1 MSTTSER
8 EPLTESEVAEILPAV
23 AKIESVLDPEALLPA
38 IAKQL
43 RSLVKYEALVLYL
56 VGGDGRMYV
65 AHSAGEPKA
74 LANPAT
80 GGAQLTETIEKRQ
93 PFVRSHDSIHVLT
106 EPLLYGEKLVGVVGL
121 EANQSRTFGK
131 RGVSLVH
138 MIAGNLA
145 TAIENATLHRD
156 ARWYAG
162 LLAMLY
168 EAGKEMGSILE
179 LDALCDH
186 VAEIVHRVVDYE
198 MFAIFLVDEKTND
211 LVLVTA
217 RQMASIAPRRRI
229 AFGEGLT
236 GAAASS
242 KEPVI
247 VGDVREDPRY
257 IAVEPDVR
265 SELVMPLVFKGRVVG
280 VFDLESRELNRFTH
294 EHIKVLTP
302 LASQVAVAIE
312 NARLYE
318 DITKREKRYRKELT
332 IAQRIQEGLFP
343 EESPKGA
350 RWDASAHFLPAR
362 ELAGDL
368 FDFYDLEEYKLG
380 VSVGDVAGKGVPA
393 ALFGAFTSGTIRARA
408 FQRALPKELLYRAN
422 RTLIRRSV
430 EGLYCAL
437 TYALF
442 DFQKN
447 ELRIANSGLPYPI
460 HYRASQKKAA
470 TINLP
475 GIPLG
480 LFDNVEYD
488 EAAILIESGDVF
500 VFHSD
505 GLTEAWN
512 GKEEFGSAR
521 LANLVAKHAHGSAHE
536 IGQEIEKTL
545 RNWAKEHLAN
555 DDVTFVIVRVV

>member
-1 MSTTSER
+1 VER
-8 EPLTESEVAEILPAV
+8 
-23 AKIESVLDPEALLPA
+23 
-38 IAKQL
+38 
-43 RSLVKYEALVLYL
+43 
-56 VGGDGRMYV
+56 
-65 AHSAGEPKA
+65 
-74 LANPAT
+74 
-80 GGAQLTETIEKRQ
+80 RQ

-106 EPLLYGEKLVGVVGL
+106 QPLLYGEKLVGVLAL
-121 EANQSRTFGK
+121 EASQSRTFGK

-168 EAGKEMGSILE
+168 EAGKEMAAILE
-179 LDALCDH
+179 LDALCEH

-198 MFAIFLVDEKTND
+198 MFAIFLVDERANE
-211 LVLVTA
+211 LVLKTA
-217 RQMASIAPRRRI
+217 RQMTTIAPRRRI
-229 AFGEGLT
+229 ALSEGLT

-247 VGDVREDPRY
+247 VADVRQDPRY

-265 SELVMPLVFKGRVVG
+265 SELVMPLVFKGKVVG

-318 DITKREKRYRKELT
+318 DITKRDKRFRKELQ

-343 EESPKGA
+343 EEPPRGA
-350 RWDASAHFLPAR
+350 QWEATAHFLPAR

-368 FDFYDLEEYKLG
+368 FDFYDLDEQRLG
-380 VSVGDVAGKGVPA
+380 LCVGDVAGKGVPA
-393 ALFGAFTSGTIRARA
+393 ALFGAFTSGTVRARA
-408 FQRALPKELLYRAN
+408 FQKAAPKEILFRAN
-422 RTLIRRSV
+422 RTLVRRTE

-442 DFQKN
+442 DFSAG
-447 ELRIANSGLPYPI
+447 EVRISGAGLPYPI
-460 HYRASQKKAA
+460 RYRAADRKAA
-470 TINLP
+470 AITIP

-488 EAAILIESGDVF
+488 EISIPAETGDVYVF
-500 VFHSD
+500 VSD
-505 GLTEAWN
+505 GVTEAWN

-521 LANLVAKHAHGSAHE
+521 LAALLAKHGGKSAID
-536 IGQEIEKTL
+536 IGKEIEKTL
-545 RNWAKEHLAN
+545 RAWAKQHLAN
-555 DDVTFVIVRVV
+555 DDVTFAVVKIV